1 VVAITTDVDDCPSST
16 DGYFEQGA
24 TVVCVD
30 RISTESVDLSSGLFC
45 RDVKAQGGT
54 YEDAVN
60 YYIDEGRP
68 ARMDKDGNGIPCET
82 VYSSAEVQEYLAAYG
97 PP

>member
-1 VVAITTDVDDCPSST
+1 M
-16 DGYFEQGA
+16 
-24 TVVCVD
+24 D
-30 RISTESVDLSSGLFC
+30 RTATESMDLSSGLFC

-60 YYIDEGRP
+60 YYIDQGRP

-82 VYSSAEVQEYLAAYG
+82 VYSKTVVQEYVAAYG
-97 PP
+97 SP